1 MGRIMGVANG
11 AKRVAAGGSARF
23 VGTIRGKDIRASI
36 EGKYLEMRGIFSVSL
51 YSTQGVKCR
60 RCGFMQKFRYY
71 IVSLFLEW

>member
-23 VGTIRGKDIRASI
+23 LGTIRGKGIRASI

-51 YSTQGVKCR
+51 YSNRG
-60 RCGFMQKFRYY
+60 
-71 IVSLFLEW
+71 